1 MPALTELE
9 HRLAG
14 PDREQVRGALLK
26 ALAEHEAQL
35 RQAIA
40 KRLPREDFALA
51 AALLDA
57 TQAAQEVLARSR
69 DRRRA

>member
-9 HRLAG
+9 LRLAG
-14 PDREQVRGALLK
+14 PDREPVRAALMA
-26 ALAEHEAQL
+26 ALAEQEIQL

-40 KRLPREDFALA
+40 KRLPREDFAVA

-57 TQAAQEVLARSR
+57 TQAAQEVLARPPGR
-69 DRRRA
+69 GRA

>member
-9 HRLAG
+9 LRLAG
-14 PDREQVRGALLK
+14 PDREQVRAALL
-26 ALAEHEAQL
+26 ATLAEQETQL

-40 KRLPREDFALA
+40 KRLPRAHFALA

-57 TQAAQEVLARSR
+57 TQAAQEVLARSPYR
-69 DRRRA
+69 GRA